1 MPQMPEAIQIR
12 AMLCSRLRLQTN
24 EKEGNEM
31 KLARN
36 AKISGVVLTIRFP
49 EPMTVKMAEIAIP
62 LIVAKNAGKIVESSE
77 IIEDE

>member
-1 MPQMPEAIQIR
+1 M
-12 AMLCSRLRLQTN
+12 T
-24 EKEGNEM
+24 
-31 KLARN
+31 LARN